1 LRRLLGAGAA
11 VAAAAASSRT
21 AEDAAMVAIV
31 KSRSVIV
38 GRQLSG
44 IATLLM

>member
-1 LRRLLGAGAA
+1 
-11 VAAAAASSRT
+11 
-21 AEDAAMVAIV
+21 MVAIV